1 MAPMGFIVDPI
12 FNLERSLKTTYQRL
26 TPSGPLLQSGS
37 EAQPRALL
45 RQRLCLVLWTL
56 YSPSCDLPYVFY
68 QDKSPALKRTSF
80 GTRYYSTLQCLTQA
94 RVIGTFLLQHNLLY
108 YEA

>member
-1 MAPMGFIVDPI
+1 MKLQKDLGTSDMQAIWLKASSTQYFKNQIFWGLQNYPWGLFSRPH

-45 RQRLCLVLWTL
+45 RQRLCLVLWT
-56 YSPSCDLPYVFY
+56 P
-68 QDKSPALKRTSF
+68 
-80 GTRYYSTLQCLTQA
+80 
-94 RVIGTFLLQHNLLY
+94 
-108 YEA
+108 